1 MSHSITQDHSTI
13 DLYTSLMKQ
22 RRYDIANTI
31 LDIVDKEKRFVEP
44 VDWDEDEQ
52 GTVAEL
58 RMQLREVA
66 FALICD
72 KPVDPSL
79 LFD

>member
-1 MSHSITQDHSTI
+1 MSHSITQDRSTV

-31 LDIVDKEKRFVEP
+31 LDIIDGEKRFVEP

-52 GTVAEL
+52 GTVEEL
-58 RMQLREVA
+58 RMQLREGGCFCA
-66 FALICD
+66 DLQ
-72 KPVDPSL
+72 
-79 LFD
+79 